1 MKRLLALTV
10 GILALLTYAHD
21 SKIKVACM
29 GNSITYGYLL
39 PDRDRECYP
48 AQLQQM
54 LGDGYEV
61 GNFGLSGATLLRR
74 GHRPYTQQREF
85 KAALAF
91 RPDIA
96 VIHLGVNDT
105 DPRDYP
111 EYGDDFVSDYSA
123 IIDSL
128 REVNPQTRILIALLT
143 PLKATHYRFKSGTRD
158 WRLKLQ
164 RAIADVAR
172 AKGVELIDF
181 NEPLRD
187 RQDLLHDGIHPDAE
201 GARLLA
207 LEAYCG
213 ITGNYGGLQL
223 PMTYQ
228 SGMVLQRDTP
238 LRINGISNAGSKI
251 TVSIGGAR
259 YTTTADN
266 RGRWQTV
273 TAPLVTGP
281 VYELTVTDGTDTLRL
296 TDILAGEL
304 WVASGQSNMEF
315 PLSASTGG
323 RETVANINDPWLR
336 VLDMRAIART
346 NDVTWDSATV
356 AAINRLAGSSSRRT
370 TPENSQP

>member
-158 WRLKLQ
+158 WRL
-164 RAIADVAR
+164 
-172 AKGVELIDF
+172 
-181 NEPLRD
+181 
-187 RQDLLHDGIHPDAE
+187 
-201 GARLLA
+201 
-207 LEAYCG
+207 
-213 ITGNYGGLQL
+213 
-223 PMTYQ
+223 
-228 SGMVLQRDTP
+228 
-238 LRINGISNAGSKI
+238 
-251 TVSIGGAR
+251 
-259 YTTTADN
+259 
-266 RGRWQTV
+266 
-273 TAPLVTGP
+273 
-281 VYELTVTDGTDTLRL
+281 
-296 TDILAGEL
+296 
-304 WVASGQSNMEF
+304 
-315 PLSASTGG
+315 
-323 RETVANINDPWLR
+323 
-336 VLDMRAIART
+336 
-346 NDVTWDSATV
+346 
-356 AAINRLAGSSSRRT
+356 
-370 TPENSQP
+370 